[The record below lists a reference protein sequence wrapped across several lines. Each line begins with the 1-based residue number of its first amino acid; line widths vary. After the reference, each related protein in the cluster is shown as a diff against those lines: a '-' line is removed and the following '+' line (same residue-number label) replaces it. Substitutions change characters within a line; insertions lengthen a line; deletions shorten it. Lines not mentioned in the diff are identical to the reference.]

1 MEQREAIGVPLAG
14 FIGEVLHGSLRDER
28 LAPGSP
34 RGWIFEDKR
43 GEFLVP
49 WGFLRD
55 WAFKTRRRFTDME
68 AAWTRD
74 GMVRGRASVTVNGR
88 SITCLLF
95 SKSAALRLP
104 GQLQRLVA
112 QSFVKVPPTEVHPSP
127 ARAVKDWG
135 PDLLTG
141 GEADESAARRVGDRP
156 PPPRFIE
163 FMEALERAGVH
174 FIGHPDRNEEAPV
187 HGRWQASSKGGE
199 VLLVERSAVKAVFE
213 SVGVTDPAE
222 VLARWKHSGLLY
234 LGGQVRSG
242 FYTRRTHPEGNEFLA
257 LRWDKVHRYRQTP
270 LAK

>member
-1 MEQREAIGVPLAG
+1 MLGRLTAAPRITHAESNPPPREAPPPIPETLQRLRIPEGAPLHAVPEQQTGSPGSSSATAESLDDPQRFSEPAPTAAPSAPPSAGKVEAVASLGPSGTGSGEGAEPPEKAEHQTSGATATSAPSSEESTFSPVIAMEQREAIGVPLAG

-127 ARAVKDWG
+127 AR
-135 PDLLTG
+135 G
-141 GEADESAARRVGDRP
+141 G
-156 PPPRFIE
+156 
-163 FMEALERAGVH
+163 
-174 FIGHPDRNEEAPV
+174 
-187 HGRWQASSKGGE
+187 
-199 VLLVERSAVKAVFE
+199 
-213 SVGVTDPAE
+213 T
-222 VLARWKHSGLLY
+222 
-234 LGGQVRSG
+234 
-242 FYTRRTHPEGNEFLA
+242 
-257 LRWDKVHRYRQTP
+257 
-270 LAK
+270 